1 MVRTIAKIL
10 FLIVALWSLAFI
22 FKLGNSFAMTNDQN
36 EMYQGCV
43 ENAKQLGKQRAKQYC
58 RCITLMITDKYST
71 EEIERIGQMSQET
84 QLEKFSFATNYC
96 NLNANAPGD

>member
-1 MVRTIAKIL
+1 MIRTIAKIL
-10 FLIVALWSLAFI
+10 FVIAVLWSLAFV

-36 EMYQGCV
+36 TMYQGCV
-43 ENAKQLGKQRAKQYC
+43 ENAKQLGEQRAKQYC

-71 EEIERIGQMSQET
+71 EEIERIGLMSQET

-96 NLNANAPGD
+96 NLNTNAPGD